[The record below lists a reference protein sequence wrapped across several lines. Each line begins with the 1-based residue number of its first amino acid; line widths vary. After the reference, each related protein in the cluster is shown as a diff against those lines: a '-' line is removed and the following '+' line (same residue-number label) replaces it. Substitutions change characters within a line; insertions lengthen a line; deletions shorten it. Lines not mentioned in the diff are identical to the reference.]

1 MREEIKTYS
10 GISIGYIEDRGNELY
25 AYEWNGRYLG
35 KYDKR
40 NDTTYS
46 SNGMGI
52 ARGNILS
59 ALIWEKR

>member
-1 MREEIKTYS
+1 MREEIRTYN
-10 GISIGYIEDRGNELY
+10 GITIGYIEDRGNELY
-25 AYEWNGRYLG
+25 AYQYSGIYLG
-35 KYDKR
+35 KYNKR
-40 NDTTYS
+40 DNITYS